1 MVAVVVPFHF
11 ICQDSIAAAQEQKNK
26 AKESSK
32 GDDNIENDES
42 TNATMTD
49 SSNPPTLSC
58 NDVRVYDVDDDDD
71 HHHDND
77 DEDDDNAKEKQQQQK
92 QRKHDFV
99 PLTID
104 DYLDGC
110 DFGRFP
116 VENMGD
122 ASFTGVWESSKTFL
136 YWLEK
141 NPDDVLKLKSSSSLT
156 ILEMG
161 SGTGWLGINLARHL
175 QQYRIDNNTDNTDNK
190 TLNNGTTYQVVLSD
204 SHKTGAVQWTEANL
218 QKAIQENYVV
228 ANNDGPNNNNSN
240 NIKVIPFD
248 WSNNEHRQR
257 VSTMNDWDLI
267 IGTDLIYS
275 EDGCI
280 HLVKAMLSL
289 LSTAK
294 SANSSTSSSR
304 SRSSSSSSSS
314 VLRVIDDDEE
324 RKYETRETKRT
335 RLIYGHTKGRMED
348 LDQKFEFELINHGLK
363 WNILE
368 RVPLPLWNDDDN
380 RTTTIYDIYI

>member
-1 MVAVVVPFHF
+1 M
-11 ICQDSIAAAQEQKNK
+11 I
-26 AKESSK
+26 
-32 GDDNIENDES
+32 G
-42 TNATMTD
+42 
-49 SSNPPTLSC
+49 SSNSPTSSHD
-58 NDVRVYDVDDDDD
+58 DVHDVDVDVHDADDDDD
-71 HHHDND
+71 HHHHGND
-77 DEDDDNAKEKQQQQK
+77 DDDDDDDAKEKQQQQ
-92 QRKHDFV
+92 QQQWKHDFV

-136 YWLEK
+136 YWLEH
-141 NPDDVLKLKSSSSLT
+141 NFDNILKLKSSSSSSSTKSSLFT

-161 SGTGWLGINLARHL
+161 SGTGWLGINLARNL
-175 QQYRIDNNTDNTDNK
+175 QQYRFDHSTDNDDNG

-218 QKAIQENYVV
+218 QKAVHEDYVV
-228 ANNDGPNNNNSN
+228 VNDNDNDEGDDEDDDDDNNNNNNN

-280 HLVKAMLSL
+280 HLVQAMSTL
-289 LSTAK
+289 LSTVTN
-294 SANSSTSSSR
+294 NS
-304 SRSSSSSSSS
+304 
-314 VLRVIDDDEE
+314 DDDEKKKFE
-324 RKYETRETKRT
+324 TASTVTTAKRKRSRI
-335 RLIYGHTKGRMED
+335 IYGHTKGRMED
-348 LDQKFEFELINHGLK
+348 LDQKFEIELINHGLQ

-368 RVPLPLWNDDDN
+368 RVPLPLWKDDDN
-380 RTTTIYDIYI
+380 RTTTIYDIYILVEK

>member
-1 MVAVVVPFHF
+1 VVPFHF
-11 ICQDSIAAAQEQKNK
+11 VCQDSIAAAQEQKNK

-32 GDDNIENDES
+32 GDDNIANVES
-42 TNATMTD
+42 ANAIMID
-49 SSNPPTLSC
+49 SC
-58 NDVRVYDVDDDDD
+58 NDVRVYDVDDGDD

-77 DEDDDNAKEKQQQQK
+77 DEDDDDAKEKQQQQK

-110 DFGRFP
+110 DVGRFP

-161 SGTGWLGINLARHL
+161 SGTGWLGINLARNL
-175 QQYRIDNNTDNTDNK
+175 QQYRIDDNTDNNNNK

-204 SHKTGAVQWTEANL
+204 TPKTGAFQWTEANL

-228 ANNDGPNNNNSN
+228 ANNDGPNSNNSN

-294 SANSSTSSSR
+294 SANNSTSSSR
-304 SRSSSSSSSS
+304 SSSSSSSSSSS
-314 VLRVIDDDEE
+314 VLRVSDDDEE
-324 RKYETRETKRT
+324 KKYETRETKRT

-380 RTTTIYDIYI
+380 RATTIYDIYI